1 MLLFWIIFVIG
12 MSYYCRAIRASY
24 KQKNYGKMFT
34 FTILM
39 FIFFG
44 LSMVIKTISQQAIRE
59 SVKRSMG
66 L

>member
-12 MSYYCRAIRASY
+12 IRYYCKAILASY
-24 KQKNYGKMFT
+24 KQKKYGKMLIFAV
-34 FTILM
+34 LM
-39 FIFFG
+39 LLFLC
-44 LSMVIKTISQQAIRE
+44 LSMVIKTINQQAIRE